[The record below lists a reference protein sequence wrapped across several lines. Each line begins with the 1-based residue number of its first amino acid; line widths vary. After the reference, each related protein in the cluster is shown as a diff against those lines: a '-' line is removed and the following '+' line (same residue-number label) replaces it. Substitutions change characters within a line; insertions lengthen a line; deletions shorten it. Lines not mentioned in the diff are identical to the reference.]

1 MIKSRD
7 ASCSLNT
14 TCQNVRMSPV
24 MEINQLGCFCRVGP
38 YILNGGGGMLEA
50 GWAPVKQQPVRFTH
64 LEGNQTGECFWEI
77 GGGWVLHRSF
87 PAGRSRASCHTDM
100 RPGGWWGD
108 GWVMEVFFS
117 QYELSGR
124 LCPVRTHT
132 LWCCWVFTGKAS
144 IWTPGI
150 KDNKIKHDALLLD
163 IHWYPVGL
171 QQMIISTM
179 NEWMNEWM
187 NESSLWNV
195 KKEGKLLISTSQT
208 SKCHLEIAFFFFVP
222 NPRTLHLRSKMTKMK
237 SETCK
242 CFTLDTKMTEKINSL
257 IY

>member
-1 MIKSRD
+1 MGGRYVGGRVSPCEAAAGQVYSPGGKSNRWMFLRD
-7 ASCSLNT
+7 W
-14 TCQNVRMSPV
+14 
-24 MEINQLGCFCRVGP
+24 
-38 YILNGGGGMLEA
+38 GGGN
-50 GWAPVKQQPVRFTH
+50 P
-64 LEGNQTGECFWEI
+64 
-77 GGGWVLHRSF
+77 WVLHRSF

-108 GWVMEVFFS
+108 GRVMEVFFS

-171 QQMIISTM
+171 QQMIISTV
-179 NEWMNEWM
+179 NGWMNEWIKSM
-187 NESSLWNV
+187 KCQERRETPYL
-195 KKEGKLLISTSQT
+195 
-208 SKCHLEIAFFFFVP
+208 KCHLEIAFFLVP

-237 SETCK
+237 AETCK
-242 CFTLDTKMTEKINSL
+242 CLTLDTKMTEKINSL